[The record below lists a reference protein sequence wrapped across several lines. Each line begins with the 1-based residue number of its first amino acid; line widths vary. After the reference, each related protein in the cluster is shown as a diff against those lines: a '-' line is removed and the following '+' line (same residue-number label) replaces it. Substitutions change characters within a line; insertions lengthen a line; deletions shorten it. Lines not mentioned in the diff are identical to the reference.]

1 MGNINE
7 NLENSNKFIDKLSSR
22 FGLFGKNET
31 SNTKKP
37 YKSVQPKNCNSSNK
51 IDNSNNKIDN
61 SSNFY
66 DQLMDNITQI
76 QDISKNQQTIL
87 Q

>member
-51 IDNSNNKIDN
+51 IDNS
-61 SSNFY
+61 SNFY